1 MSASLTIGKVL
12 KSKSRK
18 GIKKSPIVIYES
30 TVFPG
35 ATEEIC
41 IPIVEKES
49 GLLFNESESG
59 KGFFCGY
66 SPERINLFSLKQ
78 QDYSRSL
85 FLISSSLFSFL
96 IILFCSLFNSFK
108 GNLEI
113 FKLLS

>member
-1 MSASLTIGKVL
+1 MAFLLKKVL

-41 IPIVEKES
+41 IPIIEKES

-66 SPERINLFSLKQ
+66 SPERINPLDTKHSIKKIIKVQ
-78 QDYSRSL
+78 V
-85 FLISSSLFSFL
+85 ISNR
-96 IILFCSLFNSFK
+96 IC
-108 GNLEI
+108 
-113 FKLLS
+113 